1 MKVGGSRAAEGHRWG
16 PGAMPPMGSR
26 GNAPGG
32 GQGAMPPEAEKFSH
46 LDNKKKTFP
55 DT

>member
-1 MKVGGSRAAEGHRWG
+1 MKSTENESWGFGGRRR
-16 PGAMPPMGSR
+16 PPMGSR

-32 GQGAMPPEAEKFSH
+32 GQGAMPPEAENFSH
-46 LDNKKKTFP
+46 LDNKKMTFP